1 MSKLT
6 AGSVQMNKQL
16 ERKQPK
22 TFSFLENDIPSTI
35 ASSKVAS
42 ALTDKIGGKKK
53 AINLTVMNNYVP
65 RDDKMYTQNQLF
77 KNIELDNTKE
87 EREEEQKRKNDE
99 RRKRVHMR
107 TQNRYS
113 RQFFLQ
119 GDINLLGAPRT
130 TSGA

>member
-1 MSKLT
+1 MLD
-6 AGSVQMNKQL
+6 
-16 ERKQPK
+16 
-22 TFSFLENDIPSTI
+22 DIPSTI

-87 EREEEQKRKNDE
+87 EREEE
-99 RRKRVHMR
+99 
-107 TQNRYS
+107 
-113 RQFFLQ
+113 
-119 GDINLLGAPRT
+119 
-130 TSGA
+130 